1 MARIDASTW
10 VPEEHG
16 SKVLRKVMQT
26 SAIEQFGNRVAM
38 ASDTKEVP
46 RSGRVSVDVVGLA
59 GAYGEAATDLD
70 TVVLKTRKFGKI
82 FRVAEEELNDSVGNL
97 LEEFRLQWARSYG
110 ITYDNAALGVTAIEN
125 GTTVP
130 YTSLYYAVSQA
141 ADVADRRIQSAGAVT
156 YDHLNGVLSVVEQ
169 GDYFDEGETVI
180 IAHPSY
186 REVLRGLKDSTG
198 NPIFVQGQNDNPDRV
213 FGFQAQ
219 WSLGART
226 SATNTDQPTG
236 NPLMIVGN
244 RQFLLNGVRSGPE
257 SQVSTD
263 AEFRTDEPLLKVR
276 ARRGFAV
283 GQTEAFAILEKTAGV

>member
-1 MARIDASTW
+1 MARIDASGW
-10 VPEEHG
+10 VPEEYG
-16 SKVLRKVMQT
+16 SQVLRKVAQI
-26 SAIEQFGNRVAM
+26 SAIERFGNRIAM

-59 GAYGEAATDLD
+59 GAYTEAATDLD
-70 TVVLKTRKFGKI
+70 TVVLTTRKFGKI

-97 LEEFRLQWARSYG
+97 LEEFRLQWARSFG
-110 ITYDNAALGVTAIEN
+110 ITYDNAALGTTAIAN

-130 YTSLYYAVSQA
+130 FNSVYYTVSQA
-141 ADVADRRIQSAGAVT
+141 ADVADRRIQTDGDVT
-156 YDHLNGVLSVVEQ
+156 YDDLNGVLSVVEQ

-186 REVLRGLKDSTG
+186 REALRGIKDTQG
-198 NPIFVQGQNDNPDRV
+198 NPIFVQGQSDNPDRV

-226 SATNTDQPTG
+226 HATSTDQPTG

-257 SQVSTD
+257 SMVSTD

-283 GQTEAFAILEKTAGV
+283 GQAEAFAVLEKTPVI